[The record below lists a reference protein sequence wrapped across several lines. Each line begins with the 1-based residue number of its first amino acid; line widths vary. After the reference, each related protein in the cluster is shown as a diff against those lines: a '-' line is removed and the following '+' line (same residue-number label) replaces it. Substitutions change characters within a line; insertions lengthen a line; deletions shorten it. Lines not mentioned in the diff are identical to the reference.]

1 MAAGDR
7 LKAAREAMQA
17 QKSSRLGEKSEKSVE
32 KAKSAEKSGQK
43 GKAKRNWR
51 RAARQKARSDKAGE
65 KGDKGLLV
73 AITVGEKE
81 RRDGKYG
88 KKRQESEKLKS
99 HVDSEVQ
106 KMTAKAQKLAEDDK
120 EKLKKKKEEAE

>member
-17 QKSSRLGEKSEKSVE
+17 QKSSRLKGKSEESVE
-32 KAKSAEKSGQK
+32 KAKSAEEAGKK
-43 GKAKRNWR
+43 GKAKRKWR

-65 KGDKGLLV
+65 KADDGLLV

-88 KKRQESEKLKS
+88 KKRQE
-99 HVDSEVQ
+99 
-106 KMTAKAQKLAEDDK
+106 AE
-120 EKLKKKKEEAE
+120 KKKEEKA